1 MISKWFLAFTL
12 LGLSIAGA
20 KSYEITLS
28 NATKAGD
35 LQLEPGAY
43 KVALEG
49 PTKVRFT
56 AVKTGKEFEVTAKVE
71 KADRKFSDTAV
82 EMTTVDGGDK
92 IQEIDLGGTTTRVEF
107 N

>member
-1 MISKWFLAFTL
+1 MKSKWFLAFTL
-12 LGLSIAGA
+12 FGLSIAGA

-28 NATKAGD
+28 NAAKAGN

-49 PTKVRFT
+49 PTKVRFI
-56 AVKTGKEFEVTAKVE
+56 AVKTGKEFETTAKVE
-71 KADRKFSDTAV
+71 NADRKFSETAV
-82 EMTTVDGGDK
+82 ETTRVDGSDK
-92 IQEIDLGGTTTRVEF
+92 IQEIDFGGTKTKVQF

>member
-1 MISKWFLAFTL
+1 MKSKWFLTFTL

-28 NATKAGD
+28 NSAKAGN

-49 PTKVRFT
+49 PTKVRFIS
-56 AVKTGKEFEVTAKVE
+56 VKTGKEFETTAKVE
-71 KADRKFSDTAV
+71 NADKKFADTAV
-82 EMTTVDGGDK
+82 ETTRVDGSDK
-92 IQEIDLGGTTTRVEF
+92 IQEIDLGGTTIRVEF
-107 N
+107 

>member
-1 MISKWFLAFTL
+1 MKSKWFLAFTL
-12 LGLSIAGA
+12 FGLSIAGA

-28 NATKAGD
+28 NAAKAGN

-49 PTKVRFT
+49 PTKVRFIS
-56 AVKTGKEFEVTAKVE
+56 VKTGKEFETTAKVE
-71 KADRKFSDTAV
+71 TADRKFSETAV
-82 EMTTVDGGDK
+82 ETTRVDGSDK